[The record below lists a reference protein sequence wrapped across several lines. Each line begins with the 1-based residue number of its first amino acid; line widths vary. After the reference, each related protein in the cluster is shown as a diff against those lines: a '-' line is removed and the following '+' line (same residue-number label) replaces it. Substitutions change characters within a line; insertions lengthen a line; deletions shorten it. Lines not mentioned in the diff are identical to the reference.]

1 MRCAK
6 MSETHAQDMR
16 LTCSKSG
23 GGTLFLCSCVTLN
36 VAHCYFC
43 GFVYS
48 SILLQAAGGVEWR
61 KKLDSQRG
69 AVLATELKN
78 NSCKIAK
85 WATCAVLAG
94 SSFIKFG

>member
-1 MRCAK
+1 MYMYIAAMEGNDDVRRVKVHC
-6 MSETHAQDMR
+6 
-16 LTCSKSG
+16 TCTLIANCLYVLPSPHSLQFSG
-23 GGTLFLCSCVTLN
+23 GMD
-36 VAHCYFC
+36 
-43 GFVYS
+43 
-48 SILLQAAGGVEWR
+48 WR

-85 WATCAVLAG
+85 WALCSYLAG